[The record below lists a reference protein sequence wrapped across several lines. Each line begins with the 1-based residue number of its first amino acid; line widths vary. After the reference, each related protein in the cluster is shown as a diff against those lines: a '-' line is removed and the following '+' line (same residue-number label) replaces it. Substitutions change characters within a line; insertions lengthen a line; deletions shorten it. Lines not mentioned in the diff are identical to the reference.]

1 MRKNKPKPVPPPHP
15 KGIPNVPVAQ
25 LRPGWRVMTGV
36 QLSLY
41 DVPGIQTIHI
51 RRYATVKDPAA
62 SYQQAPPEVSCYG
75 INLTGHPEL

>member
-1 MRKNKPKPVPPPHP
+1 MRTNKPLPVPPPHP

-51 RRYATVKDPAA
+51 GGVP
-62 SYQQAPPEVSCYG
+62 Q
-75 INLTGHPEL
+75 

>member
-25 LRPGWRVMTGV
+25 LRPGWHVMTGV

-41 DVPGIQTIHI
+41 DIPGIQTLHI
-51 RRYATVKDPAA
+51 G
-62 SYQQAPPEVSCYG
+62 G
-75 INLTGHPEL
+75 IPQ

>member
-51 RRYATVKDPAA
+51 GGMP
-62 SYQQAPPEVSCYG
+62 
-75 INLTGHPEL
+75 H